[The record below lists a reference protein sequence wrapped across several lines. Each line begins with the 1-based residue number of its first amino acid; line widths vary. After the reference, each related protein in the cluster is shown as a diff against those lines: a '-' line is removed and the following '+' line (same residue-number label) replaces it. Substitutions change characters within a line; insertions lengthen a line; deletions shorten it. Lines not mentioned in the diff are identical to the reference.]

1 MSGIEQLERYPGGEL
16 RGVNVQDGGYALWTP
31 HRGFRLELTGEIG
44 DPPSQQYAVM
54 KSALYGDH
62 MFSTD
67 QELRGFKYGEF
78 INRALRTPLYERG
91 HDVSQLTKLASSA
104 TIPNTQDF
112 FRSQTL
118 ELTHLYATVI
128 GRANHIE
135 LSEDDIH
142 EQTAN
147 QLLEDLM
154 HYLLSH
160 GLEIHFQGWNS
171 QQLMSTTMGGLVIP
185 AAMPELMDTPYLRSL
200 DMQTGSFRLTKE
212 YDFIS
217 AKKEHGKPPGIDFD
231 KLHYTPTEGA
241 LWFADYDDP
250 KIHDLL
256 LAISDPNAVDITSD
270 GYLYFKDPEVAL
282 GFSKLYLLLTTEHW
296 NDVMQRLQIFAGN
309 QAFSLAIVKRIL
321 RSMKSDDGHPID
333 SGVTMNPESY
343 AYGIDSDLDMALQE
357 MVQEG
362 DEYANVLQE
371 LLKTV
376 GMQERG
382 RFINNKRRVYA
393 EFLKDPHATEYPN
406 ATGVLGKKDGY
417 NRDFGPPSPM
427 FDIKVLK
434 RRPSSKL
441 PRGVMPVLT
450 DKSSRFVL
458 DTLKVRS
465 VDPLVRHR
473 GKIIRLSECMP
484 RYQKILEQHEVIH
497 SAPVSVDIMLNPD
510 YTRVL
515 KRGYESTK
523 IDFDQLMTREQLGP
537 DKMRQLILGS
547 AKRAK
552 AVASSRGVLV
562 ERNRR

>member
-1 MSGIEQLERYPGGEL
+1 MSNIEQLNRYPGGAL

-31 HRGFRLELTGEIG
+31 HRGFQLELAG
-44 DPPSQQYAVM
+44 DIQDPASQQYALM
-54 KSALYGDH
+54 RSNLYGDH
-62 MFSTD
+62 MISVD
-67 QELRGFKYGEF
+67 QTLRSFNYGEF
-78 INRALRTPLYERG
+78 VNRSLRTPLYERG
-91 HDVSQLTKLASSA
+91 HDVSQLTKLTSSA

-128 GRANHIE
+128 SNAKHLE
-135 LSEDDIH
+135 LSADDIH

-171 QQLMSTTMGGLVIP
+171 QQLLSSTMGGLVIP
-185 AAMPELMDTPYLRSL
+185 AAMPELMDSPFMRSL
-200 DMQTGSFRLTKE
+200 DMKTGTFRLSKE
-212 YDFIS
+212 FDYIS
-217 AKKEHGKPPGIDFD
+217 AKKENGRPPGLDFD
-231 KLHYTPTEGA
+231 KLHYTPAEAA
-241 LWFADYDDP
+241 LWFADCDDSE
-250 KIHDLL
+250 IHDLI
-256 LAISDPNAVDITSD
+256 LAVSDPKAVDITSD
-270 GYLYFKDPEVAL
+270 GYLYFKDPEVGLA
-282 GFSKLYLLLTTEHW
+282 FSKIYLLLTTEHW

-309 QAFSLAIVKRIL
+309 QAYSLAVVHRIL
-321 RSMKSDDGHPID
+321 RSMKTDDGHPVD

-343 AYGIDSDLDMALQE
+343 AYGIDSDLDAALQQ

-393 EFLKDPHATEYPN
+393 EFLKDPYATEYPN
-406 ATGVLGKKDGY
+406 ATGALGKNDGY

-427 FDIKVLK
+427 FDIKVLEQ
-434 RRPSSKL
+434 RRGSRG

-450 DKSSRFVL
+450 ANSSRFVL

-465 VDPLVRHR
+465 VDPLVQYN
-473 GKIIRLSECMP
+473 GKIVPLSECMP
-484 RYQKILEQHEVIH
+484 RYQKILDQHKVIH
-497 SAPVSVDIMLNPD
+497 SAPVSVKIMLNPD
-510 YTRVL
+510 YTKVL
-515 KRGYESTK
+515 KQGYETIK
-523 IDFDQLMTREQLGP
+523 VAFDQLMTREQLGP

-547 AKRAK
+547 ARRAK
-552 AVASSRGVLV
+552 AIAKTRGVLV
-562 ERNRR
+562 EKNRR